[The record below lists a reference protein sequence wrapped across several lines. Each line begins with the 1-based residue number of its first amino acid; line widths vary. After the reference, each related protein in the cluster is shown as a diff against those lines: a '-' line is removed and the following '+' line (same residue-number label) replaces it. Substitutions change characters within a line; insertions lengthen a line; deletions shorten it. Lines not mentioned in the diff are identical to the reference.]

1 MAHWLRTWIR
11 QACTVNSLA
20 RWRHWFCSV
29 DWVMGCALWWS
40 YITRVGWATQVSVC
54 SSLIAWSGR
63 LEAGLVNEQG
73 YELVSLPG
81 SSGTTSS
88 KSSKAFLIVLVQ
100 ANPCL
105 KFPGWPGP
113 PALQCRL
120 SALAAWLSSG
130 CSSFHHLC
138 NFPSVLARLLFLV
151 GQGWELH
158 SAVSGAV
165 LSFPDSRANSKQ
177 HPRFSP

>member
-40 YITRVGWATQVSVC
+40 YIMRVGWATQVSVC

-73 YELVSLPG
+73 YELVSLLG

-88 KSSKAFLIVLVQ
+88 KSSKAFLTVLVQ
-100 ANPCL
+100 ANRGCL

-113 PALQCRL
+113 PALLCRI
-120 SALAAWLSSG
+120 SALAAWLTAQVFIIYVTFQVFWPG
-130 CSSFHHLC
+130 
-138 NFPSVLARLLFLV
+138 FPV